1 MADPGSTHDGVWQ
14 RPADPTSLSRWR
26 QRLTAQPQ
34 APWLHAEVARRMGE
48 RLSWILRKPD
58 AIIDWEAR
66 AGASSEVLRGIYPQ
80 ARRVPVTWQGGE
92 PRLLAPVVGGG
103 DARRRAWHH
112 RMAGWLGL
120 APRDDAPGEA
130 SSAMPGGDAPP
141 QGAAG
146 LVWANMA
153 LHAHVDPL
161 LVMRQ
166 WHRLLAVDGFLMC
179 STFGP
184 GSLPELQSIYRDE
197 GWSAPMAPLV
207 DMHDLGD
214 MLVQAG
220 FADPVMDQETLV
232 LTWDTPQAAL
242 AELRGLGLN
251 AARDR
256 FPGLRTPRWRD
267 RLLSRLMELAS
278 SRPDGRIGLSFEV
291 AYGHAFKPAPRVPI
305 QPEVSLDLQAMRAM
319 LQVPARVQPGGAQRS
334 GPT

>member
-1 MADPGSTHDGVWQ
+1 MSQ
-14 RPADPTSLSRWR
+14 RPVDPMSLSRWR
-26 QRLTAQPQ
+26 RRLATQPE

-58 AIIDWEAR
+58 VIIDWEAR
-66 AGASSEVLRGIYPQ
+66 AGASAELLRRLHPQ
-80 ARRVPVTWQGGE
+80 ARRVPVTWQDGE
-92 PRLLAPVVGGG
+92 PRPLGPELGEGNGWGAW
-103 DARRRAWHH
+103 RRRV
-112 RMAGWLGL
+112 AGWLGL
-120 APRDDAPGEA
+120 EPRDAAHVHGH
-130 SSAMPGGDAPP
+130 SGGPDLNALP
-141 QGAAG
+141 QGQAG

-161 LVMRQ
+161 RIMRQ

-184 GSLPELQSIYRDE
+184 GSLPELQSIYREE
-197 GWSAPMAPLV
+197 GWSTPMAPLV

-242 AELRGLGLN
+242 DEVRGLGLN

-256 FPGLRTPRWRD
+256 FPGLRTPRWRL
-267 RLLSRLMELAS
+267 RLLERLKEVAG

-291 AYGHAFKPAPRVPI
+291 AYGHAFKPAPRLPV
-305 QPEVSLDLQAMRAM
+305 QPEVSLDLQSMRDM
-319 LQVPARVQPGGAQRS
+319 LHAPARVRRGGAPRAE
-334 GPT
+334 PD